1 MLSENLL
8 KELNDQIKY
17 ELLSANYYLAMAAWC
32 ADQDLDGF
40 AHFFIIQ
47 ADEER
52 FHGMKFYNFIN
63 DLGGRVVI
71 QGFEDPRNE
80 FASLEDVFAAAL
92 EHEQFVTS
100 RIHTLLSLAHEEK
113 HFPTISFLN
122 WFVDEQ
128 VEEEATMTTILN
140 KLARIKDNPAAVY
153 MLDGEMAQRVFT
165 PPAK

>member
-1 MLSENLL
+1 MLSEKLL

-32 ADQDLDGF
+32 ANEDLDGF

-52 FHGMKFYNFIN
+52 FHGMKFYNYIN
-63 DLGGRVVI
+63 DLGGRITI

-80 FASLEDVFAAAL
+80 FASLEEVFAAAL

-100 RIHTLLSLAHEEK
+100 RIHTLLALAHEEK

-128 VEEEATMTTILN
+128 VEEEASMATILN
-140 KLARIKDNPAAVY
+140 KLARIKDNPAAIY
-153 MLDGEMAQRVFT
+153 MLDTEMAQRVFT